1 MRSVVIQ
8 LLMSFVGTF
17 SFSVLFNVRGKKL
30 LLAGIG
36 GVASWGLFLL
46 LEPWLPGAPL
56 RYFWCSSF
64 VAVYAEILARILK
77 TPATTFLIPCMLPL
91 IPGSA
96 LYNTMRYA
104 LDKQWRQCLSQALY
118 TLSLSLSLALGI
130 IAVLSVF
137 GVVIQILGRIWYYN
151 RQKKAKEK
159 EHTP

>member
-1 MRSVVIQ
+1 MNQAVLQ
-8 LLMSFVGTF
+8 LLMSLIGTF
-17 SFSVLFNVRGKKL
+17 GFSLLFNVRGKKL
-30 LLAGIG
+30 LLASLG
-36 GVASWGLFLL
+36 GMACWGLFLL
-46 LEPWLPGAPL
+46 LEKPVPGEPL
-56 RYFWCSSF
+56 RFFFCASF

-104 LDKQWRQCLSQALY
+104 LNKQWSKCLSQALY

-137 GVVIQILGRIWYYN
+137 GVMIQILNRIWY
-151 RQKKAKEK
+151 KKNQEK
-159 EHTP
+159 ERSL